1 MLLEGPAGKTD
12 PIFFSCQKK
21 TKNKKTYFHR
31 LLLGESHA
39 KQGAFGS
46 SDLERKYW
54 MSENF
59 FFFLFISMMNLHLP
73 GILLLSYRK

>member
-12 PIFFSCQKK
+12 PIFLAKK
-21 TKNKKTYFHR
+21 KKKNFHR

-46 SDLERKYW
+46 SGLQRKCW

-59 FFFLFISMMNLHLP
+59 FFLLFWIATL
-73 GILLLSYRK
+73 

>member
-31 LLLGESHA
+31 LLLGESPA

-59 FFFLFISMMNLHLP
+59 FFSYLFL
-73 GILLLSYRK
+73 

>member
-12 PIFFSCQKK
+12 PIFLAKK
-21 TKNKKTYFHR
+21 KKKKYFHR
-31 LLLGESHA
+31 LLLGEFHA

-46 SDLERKYW
+46 SGLQRKYW

-59 FFFLFISMMNLHLP
+59 FFSSILDCYIISSSYLFL
-73 GILLLSYRK
+73 

>member
-12 PIFFSCQKK
+12 PIFFFLAKK
-21 TKNKKTYFHR
+21 KPNKKKTYFHR
-31 LLLGESHA
+31 LPLGESHA

-59 FFFLFISMMNLHLP
+59 FFFFLFWIATL
-73 GILLLSYRK
+73 